1 MLALVEV
8 IRLQLELHFT
18 GDTVTGEVRTA
29 AGAARPF
36 QGWIGLIAAIELE
49 GRGASP
55 PTRPTA

>member
-1 MLALVEV
+1 MEV

-18 GDTVTGEVRTA
+18 GETVTGEVRTE
-29 AGAARPF
+29 AGAVRPF

-49 GRGASP
+49 GRGATP